1 MYLLPPSWLEVN
13 RLFESVACQLT
24 CRAVV
29 AVPTAI
35 GTSDI
40 LIVSGQWFD
49 KQKYLCNEISFFC
62 RQNFKNVGAL
72 VEQGARVGHIAVLEH
87 EGRYIYYLVT
97 KKYSTEK
104 PRLEDLFSSLEKM
117 RDHCAEHGVKYLAM
131 PRIGC
136 GLDRLEW
143 KDVKPK
149 IEEVFS
155 RLDIS
160 ITIYNFNQVN

>member
-1 MYLLPPSWLEVN
+1 M
-13 RLFESVACQLT
+13 
-24 CRAVV
+24 
-29 AVPTAI
+29 
-35 GTSDI
+35 
-40 LIVSGQWFD
+40 
-49 KQKYLCNEISFFC
+49 SFFC

-72 VEQGARVGHIAVLEH
+72 LEQGARVGHIAVLEH

-117 RDHCAEHGVKYLAM
+117 REHCAEHSVKYVAM

-143 KDVKPK
+143 RDVKPK
-149 IEEVFS
+149 IEEIFS

-160 ITIYNFNQVN
+160 ITVYNFNQVNYVLQPECCSVLCNLYDVMDEDTDFVLPKGVNRWHVWAS